1 MSFQATKW
9 AYDYIVPNLR
19 DQVEKLVILRL
30 ADRANENAVCWPS
43 HRTTAKD
50 LNVSVRA
57 IQTAIK
63 KLVELKILVV
73 DEKKGKVGTI
83 HLQLQNV
90 ITIEPSKLKKA
101 KKKTIRVVKGEL
113 ALPLTGEVSS
123 PHGVKP
129 DHPRNEAISPPR
141 GEAVSPKSPSVESIL
156 NPPLEEEASET
167 VVVAEKKDTE
177 CGEKSPIIWPTWL
190 AVEEQL
196 VCAKLLDRVDQGR
209 QQQLVDELA
218 GAASMKPIISPPAWL
233 RRIISLDQA
242 GDLILEHSA
251 SMAAARRAC
260 DANEARLLQ
269 ISPPQPAHRK
279 ESKFTPSPAQL
290 AEHEILKLKRLE
302 WGFKPAAAQAEKD
315 PTKITE
321 PAK

>member
-30 ADRANENAVCWPS
+30 ADRANDDGFCWPS
-43 HRTTAKD
+43 HRKTAED

-63 KLVELKILVV
+63 KLVELKVLVV

-101 KKKTIRVVKGEL
+101 KKKTVRVVKGEL
-113 ALPLTGEVSS
+113 ASPLTGKASS

-129 DHPRNEAISPPR
+129 DHPGGEAISLPR
-141 GEAVSPKSPSVESIL
+141 GEAVSPKSPSVESAL
-156 NPPLEEEASET
+156 NPPLEKEASKT
-167 VVVAEKKDTE
+167 VVVAEKKETG

-190 AVEEQL
+190 AVEVQL
-196 VCAKLLDRVDQGR
+196 VCTQLLDRVDQGR
-209 QQQLVDELA
+209 RQQLVDELA
-218 GAASMKPIISPPAWL
+218 GAASMQSILSPPAWL
-233 RRIISLDQA
+233 RRIIVLDQA
-242 GDLILEHSA
+242 GSLILEHSA
-251 SMAAARRAC
+251 SMAAARQARV
-260 DANEARLLQ
+260 ANEARLLQ

-290 AEHEILKLKRLE
+290 AEHEILKLKRLQ

-321 PAK
+321 PVK

>member
-30 ADRANENAVCWPS
+30 ADRANEDAFCWPS
-43 HRTTAKD
+43 HRTTAED

-63 KLVELKILVV
+63 KLVELKVLVV

-101 KKKTIRVVKGEL
+101 KKKTVRVIKGEL
-113 ALPLTGEVSS
+113 ASPLTGEASS

-129 DHPRNEAISPPR
+129 DHPGGEAISLPR
-141 GEAVSPKSPSVESIL
+141 GEAVSPKSPSVESAL
-156 NPPLEEEASET
+156 NPPLEKEASKT
-167 VVVAEKKDTE
+167 VVVAEKKETA

-190 AVEEQL
+190 SVEVQL
-196 VCAKLLDRVDQGR
+196 VCTKLLDRVDQSR
-209 QQQLVDELA
+209 RQQLVDELA
-218 GAASMKPIISPPAWL
+218 GAASMQPIISPPAWL

-242 GDLILEHSA
+242 GGLILEHAYST
-251 SMAAARRAC
+251 AAARRAR
-260 DANEARLLQ
+260 DANEARLAA
-269 ISPPQPAHRK
+269 ISPPKPHHHKDSQN
-279 ESKFTPSPAQL
+279 TPSPALL
-290 AEHEILKLKRLE
+290 AQKEIWKLRREE
-302 WGFKPAAAQAEKD
+302 WGVKPAVAQAEKD
-315 PTKITE
+315 TTKITE